1 MLASHHSLLLQMHPV
16 PPLRRVI
23 ARLTHLSKVGS
34 VFMAILAWAAPNTAL
49 PKTTR
54 ELTMGGIP
62 TLATSG
68 FQVAKPKSFAWW
80 LLWLIILLESLH
92 PPPIRVWC
100 CTLDCLPSWP
110 ATPFLMTS

>member
-1 MLASHHSLLLQMHPV
+1 
-16 PPLRRVI
+16 
-23 ARLTHLSKVGS
+23 
-34 VFMAILAWAAPNTAL
+34 MAILAWAAPNTAL

-92 PPPIRVWC
+92 PPPSESGAVPWTVCHPGRP
-100 CTLDCLPSWP
+100 LLS
-110 ATPFLMTS
+110 S